1 MGTWSSF
8 KRGVFWAVYLHQ
20 REATLRVQQFSGQVF
35 VRNSHV
41 VERAFSK
48 SNGLRNPSE
57 E

>member
-8 KRGVFWAVYLHQ
+8 KRGVFWAVYHHQ
-20 REATLRVQQFSGQVF
+20 REATLRVQQFSGQVV

-41 VERAFSK
+41 VESAFSK
-48 SNGLRNPSE
+48 STGLRNPSE